1 MKRLLTLITLLIVT
15 TEINASRD
23 YDTQSTAI
31 LRNPPNNYVHWEFKG
46 DQSIRVCYENG
57 NVLGVMCI
65 GSVNAPIRA
74 KEHILLLPGK
84 RSDTFRYSIFG
95 PVPIQWML
103 SIETNAD
110 AALIYGYAEW
120 DPYEY

>member
-1 MKRLLTLITLLIVT
+1 
-15 TEINASRD
+15 
-23 YDTQSTAI
+23 
-31 LRNPPNNYVHWEFKG
+31 
-46 DQSIRVCYENG
+46 
-57 NVLGVMCI
+57 MCI
-65 GSVNAPIRA
+65 GSVNAPIKA

-84 RSDTFRYSIFG
+84 RNDTFKYSIFG
-95 PVPIQWML
+95 QVPIQWML

>member
-1 MKRLLTLITLLIVT
+1 MKRLLAFFSLLIIA
-15 TEINASRD
+15 TEINANWE

-31 LRNPPNNYVHWEFKG
+31 LKNPPNNYINWEFKG
-46 DQSIRVCYENG
+46 NQSIRVNYENG
-57 NVLGVMCI
+57 NVLAVMCI
-65 GSVNAPIRA
+65 GSVNAPVRA

-84 RSDTFRYSIFG
+84 RSDTFKYSIFG
-95 PVPIQWML
+95 QVPIQWML

-120 DPYEY
+120 EPYQS